1 MNTNTLTVK
10 NKVASA
16 LNNYSMLE
24 GASHV
29 VVGFSGGA
37 DSLCLLH
44 ILSII
49 KDEYGFT
56 LSAAHVNHSIRGDE
70 ANRDA
75 DFCRDFCNKIG
86 VEFNLLEFDCVSLAK
101 EKGITVE
108 ECGRDARYDFFN
120 ELCKDNTYRI
130 ATAHNAN
137 DNAET
142 LLFNLARGTGLKG
155 ASGIPRTRGNIIR
168 PLIYCTR
175 DEIEGY
181 CAENNLD
188 FVTDSTNLCDDYTRN
203 KIRHNALPVLT
214 DLNSGAIRNITS
226 FTENAADVCDFIR
239 QSVDTAVLKADLG
252 NGYYDADVLLTLHKA
267 VQSECIIALFGK
279 ISAEVLDRQKVSAVT
294 DLLKNK
300 GRMQIYGNVYAECVK
315 NKFRFYCNDVFT
327 CDDNVLIEL
336 NDVDVVSFNGF
347 KLQFTEFE
355 NNSKKVN
362 KNVLDN
368 LIDCDKIVGNLWLR
382 TRAEGDSF
390 TLHNRKITKSLKKLF
405 NELAI
410 PVEKRDLIPVLCDD
424 EGVVWIYSI
433 GTSSRCRINNN
444 SSNIIFIGG
453 ETND

>member
-1 MNTNTLTVK
+1 MNTKTLTVK
-10 NKVASA
+10 NKVVSA
-16 LNNYSMLE
+16 LKDYSMAE
-24 GASHV
+24 GASHII
-29 VVGFSGGA
+29 VGFSGGA

-44 ILSII
+44 ILNSI
-49 KDEYGFT
+49 KDDYGFS
-56 LSAAHVNHSIRGDE
+56 LYAAHVNHGIRGDE

-75 DFCRDFCNKIG
+75 DYCRDFCEKIG
-86 VEFNLLEFDCVSLAK
+86 IEFNLLEIDCVSLAK
-101 EKGITVE
+101 EKGVTVE
-108 ECGRDARYDFFN
+108 ECGRNARYDFFN
-120 ELCKDNTYRI
+120 ELSKDSSYRI

-155 ASGIPRTRGNIIR
+155 ASGIPRVRDSIIR

-181 CAENNLD
+181 CSENDLA

-214 DLNSGAIRNITS
+214 DVNSGAIRNITS
-226 FTENAADVCDFIR
+226 FTENIADVCDFLK
-239 QSVDTAVLKADLG
+239 QTTESAVLRADIG
-252 NGYYDADVLLTLHKA
+252 DGYYDADILLTLHKA
-267 VQSECIIALFGK
+267 VQSECIIALFSKTSNGT
-279 ISAEVLDRQKVSAVT
+279 LDRQKVSAVI

-300 GRMQIYGNVYAECVK
+300 GRIQIYGNVYAECIK
-315 NKFRFYCNDVFT
+315 NKFRFYC
-327 CDDNVLIEL
+327 DNNSMSDNKALIDL
-336 NDVDVVSFNGF
+336 DATDSVAFNGYT
-347 KLQFTEFE
+347 LQFKKHE
-355 NNSKKVN
+355 NCSKKIN
-362 KNVLDN
+362 KNILDN

-382 TRAEGDSF
+382 ARGDGDKF
-390 TLHNRKITKSLKKLF
+390 TLHNRKVTKSLKKLF

-433 GTSSRCRINNN
+433 GTDSRCRINDN

>member
-44 ILSII
+44 ILNSI
-49 KDEYGFT
+49 KDDYGFS
-56 LSAAHVNHSIRGDE
+56 LSAAHVNHGIRGDE
-70 ANRDA
+70 AERDA
-75 DFCRDFCNKIG
+75 DFCRNFCKSFGI
-86 VEFNLLEFDCVSLAK
+86 EFNLLEIDCVSLAK

-108 ECGRDARYDFFN
+108 ECGRNARYDFFN

-155 ASGIPRTRGNIIR
+155 ASGIPRVRGNVIR

-181 CAENNLD
+181 CLENNLE

-214 DLNSGAIRNITS
+214 DVNSGAIRNITF
-226 FTENAADVCDFIR
+226 FTEAVADVCDFMKKTTE
-239 QSVDTAVLKADLG
+239 SAVLKADMG
-252 NGYYDADVLLTLHKA
+252 NGYYDADMLLSFHKA

-279 ISAEVLDRQKVSAVT
+279 ISNGTLDRQKVSAVV
-294 DLLKNK
+294 DLLENK
-300 GRMQIYGNVYAECVK
+300 GRIQIYGNVYAECIK
-315 NKFRFYCNDVFT
+315 NKFRFYCN
-327 CDDNVLIEL
+327 NNLMMNKKVLI
-336 NDVDVVSFNGF
+336 DFDTTDSVVFNGYT
-347 KLQFTEFE
+347 LQFKKHK
-355 NNSKKVN
+355 NCSKKVN

-368 LIDCDKIVGNLWLR
+368 LIDCDRIVGNLWLR
-382 TRAEGDSF
+382 TRGDGDKF
-390 TLHNRKITKSLKKLF
+390 TLHNRKVTKSLKKLF

-433 GTSSRCRINNN
+433 GTDSRCRINDN